1 VSRFQP
7 YRRKRSYLIAVIII
21 LLALLFSYT
30 ALKNLLGGRNY
41 FQTAIYPA
49 QWFTVTVLKGI
60 TNVPA
65 SLAGL
70 RGLAKENDKLK
81 TEIYWLKTKL
91 AAVSSL
97 KQENARLRAALAY
110 KQQNH
115 YRFKLLVAE
124 VVGRSPS
131 PWFSILTINRGR
143 VNGVKENMPVI
154 TPNGLVGQV
163 VEVSRNSSKVKL
175 LIDSDSSV
183 AAANQRSRDFG
194 VVTGSPSNRLYM
206 KYVAAEG
213 DMRVGDEIVTS
224 QISTI
229 YPAEIPVG
237 RVIKATKRE
246 HDLFYFIELKP
257 AAQFSKLEEV
267 FVVL

>member
-1 VSRFQP
+1 M
-7 YRRKRSYLIAVIII
+7 
-21 LLALLFSYT
+21 FSYT
-30 ALKNLLGGRNY
+30 ALKNLLGGRTY
-41 FQTAIYPA
+41 FQTAVYPF
-49 QWFTVTVLKGI
+49 QWFTVTVWKGI
-60 TNVPA
+60 AGVPA

-70 RGLAKENDKLK
+70 RGLAKENSSLK
-81 TEIYWLKTKL
+81 TEVYWLKTKL

-97 KQENARLRAALAY
+97 KQENARLRAAMAY
-110 KQQNH
+110 KDQNH
-115 YRFKLLVAE
+115 YRFDLLVAE

-131 PWFSILTINRGR
+131 PWFSILTINRGSR
-143 VNGVKENMPVI
+143 NGIKESMPVI
-154 TPNGLVGQV
+154 TPNGLVGQI
-163 VEVSRNSSKVKL
+163 VEVSYNSAKVKL
-175 LIDSDSSV
+175 LIDPESSV

-213 DMRVGDEIVTS
+213 DVRVGDQIVTS
-224 QISTI
+224 QISTVF
-229 YPAEIPVG
+229 PAEVPVG
-237 RVIKATKRE
+237 RVITATKRE

>member
-1 VSRFQP
+1 MSRIQP
-7 YRRKRSYLIAVIII
+7 YRRKRPYLIAAIIV
-21 LLALLFSYT
+21 LVALLFSYT
-30 ALKNLLGGRNY
+30 ALRNLLGGRTY
-41 FQTAIYPA
+41 FQTAVYPF
-49 QWFTVTVLKGI
+49 QWFAATVWKGL
-60 TNVPA
+60 NAVPA

-70 RGLAKENDKLK
+70 RSLTKENKELK
-81 TEIYWLKTKL
+81 TEVYWLKTKL
-91 AAVSSL
+91 AGIAAL
-97 KQENARLRAALAY
+97 KQENDRLRKAIGY
-110 KQQNH
+110 KKQNH
-115 YRFKLLVAE
+115 YRFNLLVAE
-124 VVGRSPS
+124 VIGRAPS

-143 VNGVKENMPVI
+143 ANGIRENMPVI

-175 LIDSDSSV
+175 LIDPESSV

-213 DMRVGDEIVTS
+213 DMRVGDQVVTS

-229 YPAEIPVG
+229 FPSEIPIGKV
-237 RVIKATKRE
+237 VKASKRE

-267 FVVL
+267 FIVQ